1 MKPQFLN
8 ARKGGRATEEIALRR
23 GEKFMR
29 DTQNQAYHK
38 LGSGYLS

>member
-29 DTQNQAYHK
+29 DIQNQAYILYTLKYHK
-38 LGSGYLS
+38 